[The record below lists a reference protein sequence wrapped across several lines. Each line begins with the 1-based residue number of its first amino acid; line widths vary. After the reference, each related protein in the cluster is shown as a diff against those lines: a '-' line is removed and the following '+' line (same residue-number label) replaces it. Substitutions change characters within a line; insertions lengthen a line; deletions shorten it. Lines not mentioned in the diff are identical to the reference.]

1 MKDVIK
7 KEIIQWLN
15 VGIIYHILDSV
26 LVSHIQCVPKKGG
39 MTIIQIGKNELS
51 PTKIVIGWRICLD
64 SRKTNNPTWEIIF
77 LFHLLTNCWIGWLVK
92 KSIAFF
98 VVIQITTKLP

>member
-1 MKDVIK
+1 MYAYNTKGNNAKNSVESQRRLNPIMKDVVK

-15 VGIIYHILDSV
+15 VGIIYHILDNV

-64 SRKTNNPTWEIIF
+64 YRKTNNPT
-77 LFHLLTNCWIGWLVK
+77 
-92 KSIAFF
+92 
-98 VVIQITTKLP
+98 